1 MKGTPSQGKHSTGKT
16 HIQCRRCGEH
26 AFHASHGICS
36 HCGFGKTAK
45 LRQCKKLKQIRVA
58 IKRVR

>member
-1 MKGTPSQGKHSTGKT
+1 MKGTPSQGKRSRGKT

-26 AFHASHGICS
+26 TFHASHKICS

-45 LRQCKKLKQIRVA
+45 TKA
-58 IKRVR
+58 KRK